1 MSCKHVVFGVVL
13 LGALASPIAAQTGPV
28 SLDLSGAGLNLTI
41 LAPQGATAAKNA
53 DEPTEVEVRLLP
65 NFALLVSPGKV
76 ATSRMKAELGDTWKP
91 GTVGAALARGFKLVV
106 DTPDAL
112 LYEVPVGSPSTFRVY
127 AGVTIGEQA
136 YVCSSDDNDR
146 QFTRADAEAM
156 LAACRSLKAK

>member
-76 ATSRMKAELGDTWKP
+76 ATARMKAVLGDTWKP

-112 LYEVPVGSPSTFRVY
+112 LYETPSAARRRFASTPASPSASRRTS
-127 AGVTIGEQA
+127 AAATITIGSLRGRMPRPCWRP
-136 YVCSSDDNDR
+136 VDR
-146 QFTRADAEAM
+146 
-156 LAACRSLKAK
+156 